1 MRVLV
6 TGGAGFI
13 GSHLTDAFLARGDE
27 VIVVDDL
34 STGRA
39 GRLDE
44 HAWLHKLSITDATS
58 LGEIVRGTRPQL
70 ICHLAAHIDV
80 RTSVD
85 APARDAQVNVVGTVN
100 VLEAARATGAR
111 VLFGSSGGTLYGRNA
126 PIPSREDVLP
136 LPESPVGIA
145 KYCAEQYIGLYN
157 RLHGTRHSI
166 LRLANVYGPRQD
178 PGGDAGVIPIF
189 CGCVHAGDDLPLY
202 GDGSQT
208 RDYVYVGDA
217 VSAFLAAAD
226 AGRPGTWNIGTGVEV
241 SVLDIAAIIGDVAGH
256 PVQTRP
262 GDSRAGELLRSSLA
276 VDRVARD
283 LDWQAGTPLTAGIG
297 TVYRWIEAG
306 APDRAS
312 SASPGAR
319 APGTP
324 NLPAPVSTS
333 SAPGAGLVAGSARTR
348 LRRASPPRR
357 AQPARPPR
365 ALAVLTSRATSGGAP
380 RLNATWIAS
389 MTWAGTRVI
398 SGQVKWTTS

>member
-13 GSHLTDAFLARGDE
+13 GSHLTDAFLARGDD

-44 HAWLHKLSITDATS
+44 HAWLHKLSITDAMS
-58 LGEIVRGTRPQL
+58 LGEIVQGTRPHL

-85 APARDAQVNVVGTVN
+85 APAQDAQVNVVGTVN

-241 SVLDIAAIIGDVAGH
+241 SVLDIVAIIGDVAGH
-256 PVQTRP
+256 PVRTRP
-262 GDSRAGELLRSSLA
+262 GEPRAGELLRSSLA

-283 LDWQAGTPLTAGIG
+283 LDWQARTPLTAGIG

-306 APDRAS
+306 APDRA
-312 SASPGAR
+312 GC
-319 APGTP
+319 
-324 NLPAPVSTS
+324 
-333 SAPGAGLVAGSARTR
+333 
-348 LRRASPPRR
+348 
-357 AQPARPPR
+357 
-365 ALAVLTSRATSGGAP
+365 
-380 RLNATWIAS
+380 
-389 MTWAGTRVI
+389 
-398 SGQVKWTTS
+398 